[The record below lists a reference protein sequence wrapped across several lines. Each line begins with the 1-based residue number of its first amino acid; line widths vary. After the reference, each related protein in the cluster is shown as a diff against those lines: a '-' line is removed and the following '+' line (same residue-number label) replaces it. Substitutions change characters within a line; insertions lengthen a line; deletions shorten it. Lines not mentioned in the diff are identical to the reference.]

1 MSVKLTMGPMSH
13 AQSGGN
19 DFIYR
24 KDLYRCIGP
33 RRRRGAQEKRGAKL
47 LIGFVKKEAA
57 NRATAAGIGL
67 KKNKY
72 QPTNN

>member
-24 KDLYRCIGP
+24 KDLYRYRP
-33 RRRRGAQEKRGAKL
+33 PEEEGAQEKRGAKL

-57 NRATAAGIGL
+57 NRATAAEIGL
-67 KKNKY
+67 KNK
-72 QPTNN
+72 